1 MNPALLSW
9 LNEQTSWLR
18 VAAGRLIRNGV
29 LTEADITDFVALIK
43 EPPRAGR
50 DTQAE
55 RLTIPPTAP
64 EAELR
69 LLALGPV
76 AGIDALSPRSPL
88 GFGTG
93 NLSVI
98 YGHNGSGKTGY
109 TRIIAKACG
118 KPHANDLRVNVFAP
132 PVERQLCK
140 IKYSIG
146 GVETEIEWSPP
157 TPIAALAT
165 LDIFD
170 SNSGKIYL
178 ESETEATFLPPELA
192 LLADLV
198 VTCGK
203 IQARLDAEERALAS
217 RLPTIGAQHA
227 ETAAAIDYGRLRH
240 DWTEQQVAVA
250 TAWSEQH
257 AQELVQLNATLAI
270 TNPAVAAQ
278 KQRGVKQQRES
289 LAKALEDAMNQLRGE
304 DLERIRR
311 LFSAA
316 NDKRRAATEAAEIL
330 RNSSTVNGVGS
341 STWRAMWSAAREFA
355 IKEAHP
361 DTPFP
366 SVGTTARCIFC
377 QQELDDDARERL
389 TNFESFVAGRVETEA
404 KNAEAALERSLKTVI
419 RRPVSFTLQTAA
431 QAADLNQEQSETL
444 DLAWAELECHLRPLR
459 EGQCPE
465 ADTHPSAPLNEILET
480 LRRLAVD
487 AENEA
492 ARLLDSAN
500 PEARQ
505 TAEARRKEL
514 LAQKWVSE
522 QAAPIRAEIV
532 RMQQVQSCQA
542 WKRQTVTT
550 GLSRKANELS
560 EELVTEAYIN
570 RFNNELRQL
579 GASNIS
585 VELTKTRAE
594 RGRIKHGIRLRNAVV
609 QGARISDILSEG
621 ERRIISLAAFLADV
635 TGRIVTSPFIFDDPI
650 SSLDHTWEERT
661 IDRLIALS
669 ETRQVIVFTHR
680 LSLLGVITDRAPTNP
695 HTVHIRRETWGTGQP
710 GVVPI
715 FAKAPD
721 GVLRNLKNDRLVRA
735 RRAFDNEGHEVYY
748 PLGKA
753 ICGDIRI
760 LTERLVEL
768 VLLSG
773 VVQRHSRELKTRN
786 IIHQLAKIR
795 PDDCLL
801 IEEFMDKYSRHEHSQ
816 STEAPIELPQPDELA
831 ADIDRLLD
839 WHDEFKTRAVT

>member
-9 LNEQTSWLR
+9 LNEQTPWLR
-18 VAAGRLIRNGV
+18 VAAGRLLRNEA

-43 EPPRAGR
+43 EPPQDGR
-50 DTQAE
+50 NTQAE

-64 EAELR
+64 GAELR

-76 AGIDALSPRSPL
+76 EGIDALSPRSPL

-118 KPHANDLRVNVFAP
+118 KPHASDLRSNLFTP
-132 PVERQLCK
+132 PVERQFCK

-178 ESETEATFLPPELA
+178 EGETEATFLPPELA

-203 IQARLDAEERALAS
+203 VHTKLDAEERALAS
-217 RLPTIGAQHA
+217 CLPTIGAQHA
-227 ETAAAIDYGRLRH
+227 GTAAAVSFGRLRH
-240 DWTEQQVAVA
+240 DWTEQQIAVA
-250 TAWSEQH
+250 TAWPEQH
-257 AQELVQLNATLAI
+257 DQELVQLNATLTIA
-270 TNPAVAAQ
+270 NPAIAAQ

-289 LAKALEDAMNQLRGE
+289 LAKALEDAMNQLRGAN
-304 DLERIRR
+304 LERIRS
-311 LFSAA
+311 LFRAA
-316 NDKRRAATEAAEIL
+316 IEKRRAATEVAEIL

-341 STWRAMWSAAREFA
+341 STWRAMWNAAREFA
-355 IKEAHP
+355 VTEAHP

-366 SVGTTARCIFC
+366 FVGTTARCIFC

-389 TNFESFVAGRVETEA
+389 ANFESFVAGRVETEA
-404 KNAEAALERSLKTVI
+404 KNAEAALEQSLKIIV
-419 RRPVSFTLQTAA
+419 RRPVAATLQTAA
-431 QAADLNQEQSETL
+431 QAADLNQEQSEML
-444 DLAWAELECHLRPLR
+444 ELAWAELECHLRPVR

-465 ADTHPSAPLNEILET
+465 ADIHTSPPLNAILET

-492 ARLLDSAN
+492 TRLLASAN

-505 TAEARRKEL
+505 TSEARRKEL
-514 LAQKWVSE
+514 FAQKWVSE
-522 QAAPIRAEIV
+522 QEAAIRAEIF

-560 EELVTEAYIN
+560 EELVTEAYIH
-570 RFNNELRQL
+570 RFNTGLRQL

-594 RGRIKHGIRLRNAVV
+594 RGRIKHEIRLRNAVV

-635 TGRIVTSPFIFDDPI
+635 TGRNVTSPFIFDDPI
-650 SSLDHTWEERT
+650 SSLDQTWEERT
-661 IDRLIALS
+661 IDRLITLS

-680 LSLLGVITDRAPTNP
+680 LSLLGIISDKAANL

-710 GVVPI
+710 GEVPLYGKRPE
-715 FAKAPD
+715 AALND
-721 GVLRNLKNDRLVRA
+721 LKNGRLVRA
-735 RRAFDNEGHEVYY
+735 RSARDTDGADAYY
-748 PLGKA
+748 PLAKS
-753 ICGDIRI
+753 ICSDIRI
-760 LTERLVEL
+760 LTERIVEFVFL
-768 VLLSG
+768 G
-773 VVQRHSRELKTRN
+773 DIVQRHRRAVNTQGK
-786 IIHQLAKIR
+786 IHQLAKIR
-795 PDDCLL
+795 TSDCDL
-801 IEEFMDKYSRHEHSQ
+801 IDEMMTKYSCFEHSQ
-816 STEAPIELPQPDELA
+816 PLETPVELPLPDELA
-831 ADIDRLLD
+831 ADLDRLLS
-839 WHDEFKTRAVT
+839 WHSEFKARAIT